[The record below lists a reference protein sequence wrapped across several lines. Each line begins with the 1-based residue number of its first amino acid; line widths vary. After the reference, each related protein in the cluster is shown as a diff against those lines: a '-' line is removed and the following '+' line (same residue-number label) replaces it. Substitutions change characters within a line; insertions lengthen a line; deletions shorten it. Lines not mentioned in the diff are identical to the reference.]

1 MQQARQWSGF
11 AVAAVLAERALFRL
25 CHQGLL
31 YIGPAK
37 RQEQAQVWR
46 VRLREGRREREREQG
61 RDTVTGQAGL
71 QTGEIVALTSNI
83 SHVQGGVGQKEQ
95 RAAGDGAGACV
106 EGEDFMSQT
115 VRS

>member
-1 MQQARQWSGF
+1 MLPARQWSGF
-11 AVAAVLAERALFRL
+11 AVAAELAGRALFRL

-37 RQEQAQVWR
+37 RPEQSQVWR
-46 VRLREGRREREREQG
+46 VRLREARRERGLG
-61 RDTVTGQAGL
+61 RGTVTGQAGL
-71 QTGEIVALTSNI
+71 QTGKVVALTSNI

>member
-1 MQQARQWSGF
+1 MLPARQWSGF
-11 AVAAVLAERALFRL
+11 AVAAELAGRALFRL

-37 RQEQAQVWR
+37 RPEQSQVWR
-46 VRLREGRREREREQG
+46 VRLREGRRERELG
-61 RDTVTGQAGL
+61 RDMVTGQAGL
-71 QTGEIVALTSNI
+71 QTGKIVALTSNI

-95 RAAGDGAGACV
+95 RAAGDGTGACV
-106 EGEDFMSQT
+106 EGEDFMNQT